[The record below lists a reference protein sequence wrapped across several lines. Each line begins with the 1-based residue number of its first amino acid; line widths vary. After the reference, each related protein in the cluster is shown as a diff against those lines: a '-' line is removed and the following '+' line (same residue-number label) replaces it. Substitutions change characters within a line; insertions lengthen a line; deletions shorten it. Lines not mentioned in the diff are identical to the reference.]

1 MLGIV
6 NTPTK
11 TLTPSD
17 EKRIPLHKGTRCKVH
32 GTRTRKVKLFFVELE
47 PYALSRS
54 PRRGHTISV
63 STVGYMG
70 PLHYD
75 REK

>member
-1 MLGIV
+1 MIGIV
-6 NTPTK
+6 NTPTR

-32 GTRTRKVKLFFVELE
+32 GTRTRKVKRFLVDLE

-63 STVGYMG
+63 STVGSMG
-70 PLHYD
+70 PLNYD
-75 REK
+75 RGK